1 MKTIFETKALRVM
14 ALLMVLM
21 LTITIFEGCSSGR
34 KGSKVQS
41 SGKMTGAR

>member
-1 MKTIFETKALRVM
+1 MKTIFETKVLRGM
-14 ALLMVLM
+14 ALFMALI
-21 LTITIFEGCSSGR
+21 LTLAVFEGCSSGR